1 MLLQAHQLRQVL
13 VLALMVVIA
22 LVALVLMVVIAL
34 MALAMKV
41 VIALVVLV
49 LMMSPKIRIN
59 AMFMLNIKLVI

>member
-22 LVALVLMVVIAL
+22 LVLMVVIAL
-34 MALAMKV
+34 MALVMKV

-59 AMFMLNIKLVI
+59 TMFMLNIKLVI